1 MGQRLKIMKPL
12 TETNA
17 PFDRISTREELF
29 QVIELLGAA
38 GTSLT
43 LQKNPSV
50 PTFVGT
56 EQFVD
61 GDMAAQSTD
70 LWAEVST
77 EEELALAAEIQP
89 LADLFLGKRQR
100 IN

>member
-1 MGQRLKIMKPL
+1 MKPL

-38 GTSLT
+38 GTSLAI
-43 LQKNPSV
+43 QKNSSI
-50 PTFVGT
+50 PTLVGA
-56 EQFVD
+56 EQFAD
-61 GDMAAQSTD
+61 GDMAAQSAD

-89 LADLFLGKRQR
+89 LADLFLGRRQR